1 MSLLCGKNPA
11 LDAVNAVRDQI
22 KAKLA
27 DKKSAIGALAAQVTA
42 LKSKMATL
50 KAQIPTLD
58 SFQGELAALVGAS
71 PAQIAAFTAKW
82 KGKVAGLDALV
93 AKTTSGIAGALDFC
107 KDVPNIKMDPS
118 TGAIAQEAKE
128 ALTPNISPPKA
139 EALQSVVRIGG
150 DL

>member
-27 DKKSAIGALAAQVTA
+27 DKKGALGGLAAQVTA
-42 LKSKMATL
+42 LKSKVADL
-50 KAQIPTLD
+50 KAKIPTLA
-58 SFQGELAALVGAS
+58 SLQAELAGLVGAS

-93 AKTTSGIAGALDFC
+93 AKVTGGISGLASLDFC
-107 KDVPNIKMDPS
+107 KDVPNIKMNLT
-118 TGAIAQEAKE
+118 TGAVVQEAKE
-128 ALTPNISPPKA
+128 ALTPNISPPSV
-139 EALQSVVRIGG
+139 EALKSTVRIGP
-150 DL
+150 